1 MKKIIILLFVLVFGI
16 ILFYSFNVDSPNT
29 NIIDYKEVLYSIKN
43 IDVIDIKTN
52 DNIQT
57 LSDKKDVIE
66 FIDNLNIDDWK
77 VYENDSK
84 YRGKENEKN
93 HFSYNYVLT
102 NKKYKINILVSDS
115 DNIVKFKSVDC
126 VMCFEVPNDVVEYLN
141 DIN

>member
-66 FIDNLNIDDWK
+66 FIDKLYIDDWK
-77 VYENDSK
+77 VYENDAMYK
-84 YRGKENEKN
+84 GKENEKN

-102 NKKYKINILVSDS
+102 NKKYEINMLVSDG

>member
-29 NIIDYKEVLYSIKN
+29 NIIDYKEVLYSIEDIN
-43 IDVIDIKTN
+43 VMDIKTS
-52 DNIQT
+52 DNIKT
-57 LSDKKDVIE
+57 ISGKKDVIE
-66 FIDNLNIDDWK
+66 FIDKLDIDDWK

-84 YRGKENEKN
+84 YKGRENEKN
-93 HFSYNYVLT
+93 NFSYNYVLT
-102 NKKYKINILVSDS
+102 NKKYEINILVSDG

-126 VMCFEVPNDVVEYLN
+126 VMCFEVPNNVIEYLN

>member
-29 NIIDYKEVLYSIKN
+29 NIIDYKEVLYSIEDIN
-43 IDVIDIKTN
+43 VMDIKTS
-52 DNIQT
+52 DNIKT
-57 LSDKKDVIE
+57 ISDKKDIIE
-66 FIDNLNIDDWK
+66 FIDKLDIDDWK
-77 VYENDSK
+77 VYENDAMYK
-84 YRGKENEKN
+84 GKENEKN
-93 HFSYNYVLT
+93 NFSYNYVLT